1 MVHDYLKFM
10 DELLVIKAALELQ
23 EESGK
28 VNTDLRDYVDN
39 LLAEYNILVE
49 EIEKAMENENSEA
62 KKTLH

>member
-23 EESGK
+23 EDSGK

-49 EIEKAMENENSEA
+49 EIEKGMENENNEA

>member
-1 MVHDYLKFM
+1 MVHEYLKFM

-49 EIEKAMENENSEA
+49 EIEKDMENEA

>member
-1 MVHDYLKFM
+1 MVHEYLKFM

-49 EIEKAMENENSEA
+49 EIEKGMENENNEA

>member
-49 EIEKAMENENSEA
+49 EIEKSMENENNEA

>member
-1 MVHDYLKFM
+1 MVHEYLKFM

-49 EIEKAMENENSEA
+49 EIEKAMENENNEA

>member
-49 EIEKAMENENSEA
+49 EIEKAMENENNEA

>member
-1 MVHDYLKFM
+1 MVHEYLKFM
-10 DELLVIKAALELQ
+10 DELLVIKASLELQ
-23 EESGK
+23 EEPGK

-49 EIEKAMENENSEA
+49 EIEKGMENEA

>member
-1 MVHDYLKFM
+1 M

-49 EIEKAMENENSEA
+49 EIEKDMENEA

>member
-1 MVHDYLKFM
+1 M

-49 EIEKAMENENSEA
+49 EIEKDMENEA
-62 KKTLH
+62 KKTLHWGLTRA